1 MYLKTA
7 NTRESLG
14 PWATRG
20 IDKSDKQEQRSSE
33 QERENTGK
41 GQGLGKGQA
50 SNLSAQ
56 FNDHYGFFH

>member
-14 PWATRG
+14 PWETRG

-33 QERENTGK
+33 QERENTEGP
-41 GQGLGKGQA
+41 LGKGQA